1 MFLHLID
8 LNMRD
13 LVTYGSTKK
22 IDGLFLK
29 SNQGVKIT
37 NKEVLNS
44 NVESKVVPNTH
55 VLLTSPNKH
64 LFS

>member
-1 MFLHLID
+1 
-8 LNMRD
+8 MRD